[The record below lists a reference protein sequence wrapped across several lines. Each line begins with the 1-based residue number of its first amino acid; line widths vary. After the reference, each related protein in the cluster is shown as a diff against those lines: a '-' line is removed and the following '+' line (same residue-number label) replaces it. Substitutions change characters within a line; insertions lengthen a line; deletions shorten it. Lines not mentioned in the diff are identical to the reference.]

1 MVKKRFPKRINVN
14 DISNACSYTYIQ
26 VKAKR
31 FLDVGYMEYTKDDF
45 FHQPGENL
53 TTGELSLLTSGCE
66 QIADDRGLTIE
77 NPFEGLGI
85 KGFYSLMRMFH
96 FRSIQ
101 QEANFTDDDFIIDK
115 ITFQHRVTGEM
126 QQIVLFNK
134 VIKKRNEVQNNH

>member
-1 MVKKRFPKRINVN
+1 MVKKRFPRRINFN
-14 DISNACSYTYIQ
+14 EIPNALHYVYIQ
-26 VKAKR
+26 VKAEH

-45 FHQPGENL
+45 FHQPGQNL
-53 TTGELSLLTSGCE
+53 TTGELALLTSGCE
-66 QIADDRGLTIE
+66 QIADNRGLTIE

>member
-1 MVKKRFPKRINVN
+1 MVKKRFPRRINFN
-14 DISNACSYTYIQ
+14 EIPNALHYVYIQ
-26 VKAKR
+26 VKAEH

-45 FHQPGENL
+45 FHQPGQNL
-53 TTGELSLLTSGCE
+53 TTGELALLTSGCE

-115 ITFQHRVTGEM
+115 ITFQHRVTGKM
-126 QQIVLFNK
+126 QQIILFNK
-134 VIKKRNEVQNNH
+134 VMKKKK

>member
-1 MVKKRFPKRINVN
+1 MAKKRFPKRITFNE
-14 DISNACSYTYIQ
+14 IPNAFSYVYIQ
-26 VKAKR
+26 VKAKH
-31 FLDVGYMEYTKDDF
+31 FLDVGYMEYTKDDA
-45 FHQPGENL
+45 FHQPGQNL
-53 TTGELSLLTSGCE
+53 TTGELFLLTSGCE

-126 QQIVLFNK
+126 LQIVLFNK
-134 VIKKRNEVQNNH
+134 VMKKKK